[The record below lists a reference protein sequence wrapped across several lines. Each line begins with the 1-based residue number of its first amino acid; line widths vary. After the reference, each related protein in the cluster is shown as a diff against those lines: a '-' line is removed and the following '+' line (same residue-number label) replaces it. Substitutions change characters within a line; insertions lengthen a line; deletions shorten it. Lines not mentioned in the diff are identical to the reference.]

1 MVIWFCGLSASG
13 KSTLAWALLGILKR
27 RNPATLLIDGD
38 DLRKLV
44 PDIGYYP
51 SERTKMAGIKLGLVS
66 LVALQGIDVIV
77 TGVSAPVEK
86 PKGCFEVYLDIP
98 IDELRRRDPRR
109 LYASDAKD
117 ILGLDLSYR
126 EPTNP
131 NLTINLADQQKGV
144 AHCLRLIM
152 LALEV
157 EYR

>member
-44 PDIGYYP
+44 PSVGYT
-51 SERTKMAGIKLGLVS
+51 ERERRTMALLKSGLVD
-66 LVALQGIDVIV
+66 LVKLQGMDVIV
-77 TGVSAPVEK
+77 TGISPPFRK
-86 PKGCFEVYLDIP
+86 CFEIFLDIP
-98 IDELRRRDPRR
+98 IDELRQRDPRR

-117 ILGLDLSYR
+117 VLGVDLPYTRPSS
-126 EPTNP
+126 P
-131 NLTINLADQQKGV
+131 NLTITLADQQKGV
-144 AHCLRLIM
+144 GHCLRLIL